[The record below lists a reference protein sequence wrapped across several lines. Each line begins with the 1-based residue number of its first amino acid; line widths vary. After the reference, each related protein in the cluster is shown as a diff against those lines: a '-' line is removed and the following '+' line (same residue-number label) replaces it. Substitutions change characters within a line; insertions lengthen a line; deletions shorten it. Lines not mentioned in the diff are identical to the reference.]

1 MFQSLTFP
9 PHPAGMRTQLQN
21 QEARNDS
28 VAEWFEVFFR
38 DWRNRQS
45 VGKGEVLQ
53 VQASTVLII
62 SDEVD
67 FSRRITARWQ
77 MERNVPTFTLLSG
90 DLWPRFAVDVF
101 DVAIVGE
108 LRRDLLSV
116 VLEPLHSTGQPIFCV
131 CQDAATAQLVRERW
145 PRVAVLRSSE
155 HWLET
160 LVLASCEAVHRSR
173 SESRARAAEAA
184 CATLDR
190 QATLGRYML
199 EMRHNLNNALTSV
212 LGNSD
217 LLLLEP
223 GSHSAQTRAQIET
236 IRNMTLRIHEIM
248 QRFSSLEKEMHVV
261 AQQAEQDSGKS
272 YAAVAAGT

>member
-1 MFQSLTFP
+1 VEP
-9 PHPAGMRTQLQN
+9 P
-21 QEARNDS
+21 
-28 VAEWFEVFFR
+28 
-38 DWRNRQS
+38 
-45 VGKGEVLQ
+45 
-53 VQASTVLII
+53 TVLII

-77 MERNVPTFTLLSG
+77 MERTPPAFTILSG
-90 DLWPRFAVDVF
+90 DLWPHFAVDVF

-108 LRRDLLSV
+108 LRRQLLSV

-131 CQDAATAQLVRERW
+131 CQDGPTAELVRERW
-145 PRVAVLRSSE
+145 PRTSILRRSE
-155 HWLET
+155 QWLEI
-160 LVLASCEAVHRSR
+160 LVLAASEAVHRSR
-173 SESRARAAEAA
+173 AESRARAAEFS
-184 CATLDR
+184 CAVLER
-190 QATLGRYML
+190 QATLGRYMV

-223 GSHSAQTRAQIET
+223 GSLSAQTRAQIET

-248 QRFSSLEKEMHVV
+248 QRFSSLEKEMNVV

-272 YAAVAAGT
+272 YAATAAGA